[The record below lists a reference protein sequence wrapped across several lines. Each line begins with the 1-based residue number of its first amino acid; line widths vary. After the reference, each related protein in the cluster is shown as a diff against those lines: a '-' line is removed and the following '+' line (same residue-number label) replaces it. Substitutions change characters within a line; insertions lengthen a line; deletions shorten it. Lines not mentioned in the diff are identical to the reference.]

1 VSEEEK
7 ERRLEG
13 LERSIKILMA
23 LVLVSL
29 SCSIVALII
38 VIAVLLTT

>member
-1 VSEEEK
+1 VAEEEK

-13 LERSIKILMA
+13 LERNVKILMA
-23 LVLVSL
+23 LVLVSM
-29 SCSIVALII
+29 SCSLAALII